1 MYRRAALNF
10 SLVTAAAVAA
20 LAAAVPAC
28 AQAWPTKPVRFV
40 VPYSPGGI
48 SDIAARLV
56 GAKLAEALGQQF
68 IVDNR
73 PGGNGTIGT
82 ASVVKSP
89 PDGYTYV
96 IATVGDFTISQFL
109 IKNIPYD
116 PLVDLAPVMSLTD
129 TPMVLAVPAS
139 SAHKTLADVLADAKT
154 QPGKLNYATPG
165 VGTLNQ
171 LAMEWMAVETGTSYS
186 HVPYKGGAPSGAAV
200 AAGDVPL
207 GLLAVSSAMPH
218 LKSGKLRM
226 LANTAATRSA
236 TISDVPTMR
245 EAGVPNVDGTS
256 YTLMLAP
263 KDTPM
268 AILERLSA
276 EATKVLNSDDI
287 KDKLAAGAATVIPS
301 TPAQLGERLK
311 RESAAFKVI
320 VDKAKI
326 TAE

>member
-1 MYRRAALNF
+1 MHRRTTIK
-10 SLVTAAAVAA
+10 VGVAA
-20 LAAAVPAC
+20 IVAASVLAAVPAQ
-28 AQAWPTKPVRFV
+28 AQQWPNKPVRLI

-56 GAKLAEALGQQF
+56 GAKLSETLGQQF
-68 IVDNR
+68 IIDNR

-82 ASVVKSP
+82 AAVVKSP

-116 PLVDLAPVMSLTD
+116 PLADLDPVMSLTD
-129 TPMVLAVPAS
+129 TPLVLAVPVNS
-139 SAHKTLADVLADAKT
+139 PYKTLADVLADAKK

-171 LAMEWMAVETGTSYS
+171 LAMEWMGVETGTSYS

-226 LANTAATRSA
+226 LANTASTRSS
-236 TISDVPTMR
+236 TIPDVPTMR
-245 EAGVPNVDGTS
+245 EVGVPNVDGTS

-263 KDTPM
+263 KGTPA
-268 AILERLSA
+268 AILERLST
-276 EATKVLNSDDI
+276 EAAKALNSADT
-287 KDKLAAGAATVIPS
+287 KEKLLAGAATVVPS
-301 TPAQLGERLK
+301 TPAELGARLK

>member
-1 MYRRAALNF
+1 MRRRTKITGGLASVLAA
-10 SLVTAAAVAA
+10 SL
-20 LAAAVPAC
+20 LAAVPAQ
-28 AQAWPTKPVRFV
+28 AQQWPNKPVRFV

-56 GAKLAEALGQQF
+56 GAKLSETLGQQF
-68 IVDNR
+68 IIDNR

-82 ASVVKSP
+82 AAVVKSP
-89 PDGYTYV
+89 PDGYTFV

-129 TPMVLAVPAS
+129 TPLVLAVPVD
-139 SAHKTLADVLADAKT
+139 SAYKTLADVLADAKK

-236 TISDVPTMR
+236 SIPDVLTMR

-256 YTLMLAP
+256 YTLMLGP

-268 AILERLSA
+268 AILDRLSA
-276 EATKVLNSDDI
+276 EATKALNSDDI
-287 KDKLAAGAATVIPS
+287 KEKLKAGGATVVPS
-301 TPAQLGERLK
+301 TPAELGVRLR

-320 VDKAKI
+320 VEKAKI

>member
-1 MYRRAALNF
+1 MHRRTTITGGLASLLAAALF
-10 SLVTAAAVAA
+10 
-20 LAAAVPAC
+20 AAVPAQ
-28 AQAWPTKPVRFV
+28 AQQWPTKPVRFV

-56 GAKLAEALGQQF
+56 GAKLSETLGQQF

-82 ASVVKSP
+82 AAVVKSP

-129 TPMVLAVPAS
+129 TPLVLAVPVG
-139 SAHKTLADVLADAKT
+139 SAYKTLADVLADAKK

-171 LAMEWMAVETGTSYS
+171 LAMEWMAVETGTSFS

-218 LKSGKLRM
+218 LKSGKLRL
-226 LANTAATRSA
+226 LANTAGTRAAS
-236 TISDVPTMR
+236 IPDVPTMR

-276 EATKVLNSDDI
+276 EATKVLNTADI
-287 KDKLAAGAATVIPS
+287 KEKLAAGAATVVPS
-301 TPAQLGERLK
+301 TPAELAARLK
-311 RESAAFKVI
+311 RESATFKVI

>member
-1 MYRRAALNF
+1 MHRRTTIMGGVASLLAAALF
-10 SLVTAAAVAA
+10 
-20 LAAAVPAC
+20 AAVPAQ
-28 AQAWPTKPVRFV
+28 AQQWPTKPVRFV

-56 GAKLAEALGQQF
+56 GAKLSETLGQQF

-82 ASVVKSP
+82 AAVVKSP

-129 TPMVLAVPAS
+129 TPLVLAVPVG
-139 SAHKTLADVLADAKT
+139 SAYKTLADVIADAKK
-154 QPGKLNYATPG
+154 QPGKLTYATPG

-171 LAMEWMAVETGTSYS
+171 LAMEWMAVETGTSFS

-218 LKSGKLRM
+218 LKSGKLRL
-226 LANTAATRSA
+226 LANTAGTRAAS
-236 TISDVPTMR
+236 IPDVPTMR

-276 EATKVLNSDDI
+276 EATKVLNTADI
-287 KDKLAAGAATVIPS
+287 KEKLAAGAATVVPS
-301 TPAQLGERLK
+301 TPAQLAARLK
-311 RESAAFKVI
+311 RESATFKVI